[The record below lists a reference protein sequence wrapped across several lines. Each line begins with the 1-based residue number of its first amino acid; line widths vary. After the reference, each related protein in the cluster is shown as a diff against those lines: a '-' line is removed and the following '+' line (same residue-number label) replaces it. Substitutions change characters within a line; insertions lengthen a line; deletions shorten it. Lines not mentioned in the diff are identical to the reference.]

1 MSTIGGAG
9 DMAEHSV
16 DRLLL
21 DVSSDGMVSLQEWP
35 TGEFPNPVGR
45 VAPLAWPLGR
55 ADLEELRWYLEDYLE
70 APFGVYEERGLQTAG
85 QLREWGERIFDVAFS
100 AGPRRDSWVRCRA
113 RVEAVAERSV
123 EVLVRSASAEYLSL
137 PWELLTDPGRPGPA
151 ALEGVSITRS
161 LPATD
166 LRQVFGVGGE
176 HLRVLMV
183 IARPRGTEDVG
194 YRVIARPLLKR
205 LEAVRGRVELVVLR
219 PPTLENLKT
228 VLGEAQ
234 AEGRP
239 FQVVHFD
246 GHGAFGDVSAAEG
259 SGSDGSL
266 DGSPQ
271 GMLAFERPGGG
282 TDLVPA
288 DQVAR
293 VLADARVPVVVLNAC
308 RSAVVGSRV
317 EAAVATRLLQEGTA
331 AVVAMA
337 FRVYTVAA
345 AEFMTA
351 FYESLF
357 AGERI
362 SDAVTQG
369 RRRLAR
375 RNDRPSPKGWMPLA
389 DWMVPVLYVRSDVT
403 FPGLRT
409 EREPQ
414 VPIED
419 LLDRMRRPAADSAR
433 KVNANSIPDSEDEFV
448 GRDVPMFLLEVA
460 AQLQRVVVLYGPGG
474 TGKTE
479 LAKAFGRWYR
489 DTGAIDHPD
498 WVIWHSFEP
507 GVASFGLNGVID
519 AIGLQAFGDRFAEL
533 ERADRRTA
541 VEQLL
546 ASQRL
551 LLIWDNF
558 ESVLSM
564 PAPGR
569 ETPLLDE
576 EGRKELRQFLL
587 RIASG
592 RRSAVVITSRTRED
606 WLGDDSAVGR
616 VQIAGLDREEA
627 NEYADQLL
635 APFPDTG
642 EQRKTREFG
651 ELMQWLD
658 GHPLSMRLVIPH
670 LRTTAAHD
678 LLASL
683 RGSAPPQESGAGNEG
698 RTRSLAACI
707 DYSFAHLSPEDQ
719 EALTIVSLVQGV
731 VDVDVLKIFSDV
743 PGVPQRYRGRTRE
756 DWDGTMKRGVAV
768 GLLAAM
774 GRGMYAI
781 HPALHSYLRYHHSV
795 AGAAASECSPV
806 AEAFS
811 AEYEAAQAALLD
823 AYAVFS
829 EWLSYR
835 IRQGDAVL
843 ALHLVDRQRRALGAM
858 LDYAL
863 SREMWR
869 QAHAIVRPL
878 MEYWDSRGLMEEAR
892 IWTDR
897 ALEGLVAADGTGPAP
912 DSQGGFLWKRL
923 TASQDN
929 RKLRAGRID
938 QAETSYRKRLD
949 SLNRQ
954 HASAEQQ
961 LNVAVV
967 MNQLGRAAQ
976 ERGELAQAE
985 DWYLQ
990 SLQIKESLDDDFGAA
1005 NTCQNLGVVTQMRG
1019 NLAGAEKWYRKSLV
1033 LRKHLD
1039 DRPGVAAAYHH
1050 LGGIALRR
1058 GQLDQAESWLMK
1070 ALVANEEIGD
1080 QSRIAHSHHQIGN
1093 LALERGLLEQA
1104 ERAFRKALTVHE
1116 KLGNPSG
1123 LGGVYNQLGT
1133 VAVHR
1138 EKLEQ
1143 AEQWYLKAVE
1153 IKKSLGERPDL
1164 GSSYQNLG
1172 VVYHLQGKS
1181 DQAVE
1186 WILESL
1192 RIAEKHDHAQ
1202 HMISSY
1208 EALRMIAEEQ
1218 GKDEEALMWAIRC
1231 FAVFER
1237 IPQPAAVPANG
1248 HLNRLAKKL
1257 GVDTLT
1263 RTWREV
1269 TDGDPPSQVL
1279 EDL

>member
-1 MSTIGGAG
+1 MV
-9 DMAEHSV
+9 ERSV

-21 DVSSDGMVSLQEWP
+21 DVSSDGTVSLQEWP
-35 TGEFPNPVGR
+35 TGEFPSPVGH
-45 VAPLAWPLGR
+45 VAPLTWPLRR

-100 AGPRRDSWVRCRA
+100 VGPRRDAWVRCRA
-113 RVEAVAERSV
+113 RAEAVAGRSV

-219 PPTLENLKT
+219 PPTLENLRT

-234 AEGRP
+234 AGGKP

-266 DGSPQ
+266 GGSPQ
-271 GMLAFERPGGG
+271 GILVFERPGGG

-293 VLADARVPVVVLNAC
+293 VLADACVPVVVLNAC
-308 RSAVVGSRV
+308 QSAVVGSRV

-337 FRVYTVAA
+337 FSVYTVAA

-357 AGERI
+357 AGERMA
-362 SDAVTQG
+362 DAVTQG

-375 RNDRPSPKGWMPLA
+375 RNDRPSPKGGMPLA
-389 DWMVPVLYVRSDVT
+389 DWMVPVLYARSDVT

-419 LLDRMRRPAADSAR
+419 LLDRMRRPAEVGAR
-433 KVNANSIPDSEDEFV
+433 KVNTNCVPASEDEFV

-460 AQLQRVVVLYGPGG
+460 AQLQRVVVLHGPGG
-474 TGKTE
+474 IGKTE
-479 LAKAFGRWYR
+479 LAKAFGLWYSE
-489 DTGAIDHPD
+489 TGAIDHPD

-507 GVASFGLNGVID
+507 GVASFGLDGVID
-519 AIGLQAFGDRFAEL
+519 GIGLQVFGDRFAEL
-533 ERADRRTA
+533 DRTDRRSA

-558 ESVLSM
+558 EPVFFM
-564 PAPGR
+564 PDPSHQ
-569 ETPLLDE
+569 TPLLSE
-576 EGRKELRQFLL
+576 EEREELRQFLL
-587 RIASG
+587 RIATG
-592 RRSAVVITSRTRED
+592 RKSAVVITSRTRED
-606 WLGDDSAVGR
+606 WLGDDLTVGR
-616 VQIAGLDREEA
+616 VQVNGLDREES

-635 APFPDTG
+635 APFPDMR
-642 EQRKTREFG
+642 EQRKTREFS

-670 LRTTAAHD
+670 LRNTAARD

-683 RGSAPPQESGAGNEG
+683 RGVAPPQESDTGNEG
-698 RTRSLAACI
+698 RTGSLTACI
-707 DYSFAHLSPEDQ
+707 DYSFTHLSPEDQ

-731 VDVDVLKIFSDV
+731 VDVDVLKIFSDS
-743 PGVPQRYRGRTRE
+743 PGVPQRYRGRTQE

-768 GLLAAM
+768 GLLTVM
-774 GRGMYAI
+774 GQGMYGI

-795 AGAAASECSPV
+795 AGVAAASGSSPV
-806 AEAFS
+806 TEASS
-811 AEYEAAQAALLD
+811 AEYEAAQVALLN

-835 IRQGDAVL
+835 IRQGDAAL
-843 ALHLVDRQRRALGAM
+843 ALRLVDKQRRALGAM
-858 LDYAL
+858 LDFAL
-863 SREMWR
+863 VHKMWQ

-878 MEYWDSRGLMEEAR
+878 TEYWDSRGLMEEAR

-897 ALEGLVAADGTGPAP
+897 ALDGLAAADGTAPAP
-912 DSQGGFLWKRL
+912 NSQADFLWNRL
-923 TASQDN
+923 TTYQEN
-929 RKLRAGRID
+929 RKLRTGRID
-938 QAETSYRKRLD
+938 QAETSYRRIFD
-949 SLNRQ
+949 SLNRKDV
-954 HASAEQQ
+954 SPEQR

-967 MNQLGRAAQ
+967 MNQLGRVAQ
-976 ERGELAQAE
+976 ERGELTQAE
-985 DWYLQ
+985 DWYLK
-990 SLQIKESLDDDFGAA
+990 SLQIKESLGDDFGVA
-1005 NTCQNLGVVTQMRG
+1005 NTCQNLGVLTQMRG
-1019 NLAGAEKWYRKSLV
+1019 DLARAEKWYRKSLTI
-1033 LRKHLD
+1033 RKRLD
-1039 DRPGVAAAYHH
+1039 DRPGVAAMYHH
-1050 LGGIALRR
+1050 LGGIALKR
-1058 GQLDQAESWLMK
+1058 GQLDQAEHWILK
-1070 ALVANEEIGD
+1070 ALATNEEIGD
-1080 QSRIAHSHHQIGN
+1080 QGRIAASHHQIGN
-1093 LALERGLLEQA
+1093 LALERGLLEKA
-1104 ERAFRKALTVHE
+1104 ERAFRKALTIHE
-1116 KLGNPSG
+1116 RLRNPSG
-1123 LGGVYNQLGT
+1123 LGGIYNQLGT
-1133 VAVHR
+1133 VAIHR

-1143 AEQWYLKAVE
+1143 AEQWYLKAIA
-1153 IKKSLGERPDL
+1153 IKKPLGERPDL
-1164 GSSYQNLG
+1164 GNSYQNLG
-1172 VVYHLQGKS
+1172 VVYHLQGQS

-1186 WILESL
+1186 WILKSL
-1192 RIAEKHDHAQ
+1192 RIAEKYDHAQ
-1202 HMISSY
+1202 NMISSY
-1208 EALRMIAEEQ
+1208 EALRMIAEDQ
-1218 GKDEEALMWAIRC
+1218 GKDEEALMWTIRC
-1231 FAVFER
+1231 FTVLEQ
-1237 IPQPAAVPANG
+1237 ILQPGAVPANG
-1248 HLNRLAKKL
+1248 HLKRLAKKL
-1257 GVDTLT
+1257 GVDMLT

-1269 TDGDPPSQVL
+1269 ADGDPPPQVL
-1279 EDL
+1279 EACD